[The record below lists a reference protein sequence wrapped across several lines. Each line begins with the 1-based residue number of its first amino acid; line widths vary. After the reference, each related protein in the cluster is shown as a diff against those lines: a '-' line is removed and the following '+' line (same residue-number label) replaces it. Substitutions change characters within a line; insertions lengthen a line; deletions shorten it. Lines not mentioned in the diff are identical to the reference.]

1 MSTALCARY
10 FILSKINS
18 LWSFNGRIVESKFFS
33 VFIIKENEI
42 CVPENMLRSRSK
54 MGALRS
60 EVTSY
65 SLTPAAPFG
74 L

>member
-1 MSTALCARY
+1 MGEQLRA
-10 FILSKINS
+10 
-18 LWSFNGRIVESKFFS
+18 SFFF

-65 SLTPAAPFG
+65 SLTPAAPFD